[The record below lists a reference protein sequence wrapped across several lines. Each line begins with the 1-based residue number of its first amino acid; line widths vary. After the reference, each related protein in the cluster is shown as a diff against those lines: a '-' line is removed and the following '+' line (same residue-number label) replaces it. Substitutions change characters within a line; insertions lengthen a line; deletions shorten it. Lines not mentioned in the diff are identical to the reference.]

1 MQPGRSK
8 SARLTTCMT
17 EVTSTGSR
25 EGSRNLQV
33 SRVQQL
39 LEAEMK
45 GLEGKVGIV
54 TGGGSGLGEAI
65 AKSLAAR
72 GVKVVVS
79 DINMKGAE
87 RVTSEIIAA
96 GGTASAVQHD
106 TAKPDDSERVTAH
119 AVSTYGALHYAVNNA
134 GIGGAAAPAGEID
147 LADWRKVI
155 DIDLNG
161 VLYGMRFQIPAML
174 KSGAKASA
182 IVNMASI
189 HGTVAAIGNSAYTAA
204 KHGVVGLTRNA
215 AAEYGPQGLR
225 INCVGPAYIE
235 TPLLANLPADHK
247 AALVGKHP
255 LGRLGQP
262 EEVAPLVCFLLSDE
276 ASFITGGY
284 YLVDG
289 GYTAV

>member
-1 MQPGRSK
+1 
-8 SARLTTCMT
+8 MT
-17 EVTSTGSR
+17 
-25 EGSRNLQV
+25 
-33 SRVQQL
+33 
-39 LEAEMK
+39 
-45 GLEGKVGIV
+45 GLDGKVAIV

-65 AKSLAAR
+65 ARALATK

-79 DINMKGAE
+79 DINLKGAE
-87 RVTSEIIAA
+87 RVANDIGRA
-96 GGTASAVQHD
+96 GGTASAVAQD
-106 TAKPDDSERVTAH
+106 AARPEDSERVVAH

-134 GIGGAAAPAGEID
+134 GIGGAAAPAGEVD
-147 LADWRKVI
+147 LDDWQRVI
-155 DIDLNG
+155 DINLNG
-161 VLYGMRFQIPAML
+161 VLYGMRYQIPAML
-174 KSGAKASA
+174 KAGARGSA

-189 HGTVAAIGNSAYTAA
+189 HGTVAAIGNGAYTAA
-204 KHGVVGLTRNA
+204 KHGVVGLTKNA

-235 TPLLANLPADHK
+235 TPLLANLPAEQK
-247 AALVGKHP
+247 SALVARHP

-262 EEVAPLVCFLLSDE
+262 EEVAPLVCFLLSDG